1 MGGTMLGTALT
12 LVIGLMGGISVGV
25 QSAIAGG
32 MGQRVG
38 GTAGSFIIH
47 LSGAVIAGVILL
59 TRGGEGIGQWR
70 ALPWYMLGSGA
81 FGVLLYFTLT
91 HTIPRLGVGAAV
103 TLILVGEL
111 LTGLLID
118 QFGWLGVPIRP
129 IDPTRIIAAA
139 LLLVSGYL
147 LVR

>member
-1 MGGTMLGTALT
+1 
-12 LVIGLMGGISVGV
+12 
-25 QSAIAGG
+25 
-32 MGQRVG
+32 
-38 GTAGSFIIH
+38 
-47 LSGAVIAGVILL
+47 
-59 TRGGEGIGQWR
+59 
-70 ALPWYMLGSGA
+70 MLGSGA

-118 QFGWLGVPIRP
+118 QFGWFGVPVRQV
-129 IDPTRIIAAA
+129 DFTRVIAAT

>member
-1 MGGTMLGTALT
+1 MLGTVLT
-12 LVIGLMGGISVGV
+12 LIIGLIGGISVGI

-47 LSGAVIAGVILL
+47 LSGAVISGVLLL
-59 TRGGEGIGQWR
+59 TRGGEGIGEWR
-70 ALPWYMLGSGA
+70 SLPWYMLGSGA
-81 FGVLLYFTLT
+81 FGVILYYTLT
-91 HTIPRLGVGAAV
+91 HTLPRLGAGAAV

-118 QFGWLGVPIRP
+118 QFGWLGVPVRQ
-129 IDPTRIIAAA
+129 IDPTRIVAAV
-139 LLLVSGYL
+139 LLLVGGYL